1 MFRFNYVF
9 SGGIKLAITIK
20 EALKLDVFKDAV
32 VVAGHEGLDNEIKWI
47 NILEILD
54 EFELLHEGEL
64 LITTAFGLNGYDVG
78 YHKKI
83 IQQLAKRKLAAVA
96 IQTGYYLDKIPNS
109 WIRLSNEYKLPLI
122 QIPQKISFSEINRAI
137 TDRLTQRDIDLEY
150 TQRINTILTDA
161 LLAQE
166 GLHGITA
173 ALNRLTEHPIR
184 ILNYFYHAVS
194 WSGMKEPCET
204 SLESEFTSMKK
215 KGLIGVVNSLLRP
228 YEISGLEKQ
237 NIPDQVL
244 IPIRTGGEVYGY
256 LSALKDG
263 KVFSKKSLIALTQGA
278 SLCSLDLIKEDKV
291 LKTRQ
296 NYNQEF
302 FKELIS
308 DNQMPRK
315 RLEYWYNKIP
325 FPRETSFSA
334 CVIES
339 HVTNRRILQKIASL
353 IELFLNQK
361 HVMGITTYFEEEIII
376 MIFSGFFKKPESFRM
391 FIKEMKEGIEKYF
404 DNMNVDIG
412 VGSEYDDI
420 LNYKKSYEEAKKVVT
435 CHTLS
440 LKNDNQVFYKDLG
453 LLRLLLETHN
463 LDALHS
469 FRKDTVEA
477 LEEHDKNH
485 SMNLVNSLRV
495 FLNNLN
501 INKASEELF
510 IHRHTLKYRLNKIH
524 ELTDLD
530 PNLPEHQFILNMG
543 LLVSDYLKAK
553 RINVS

>member
-1 MFRFNYVF
+1 M
-9 SGGIKLAITIK
+9 AITIS

-64 LITTAFGLNGYDVG
+64 LITTAFGLNGYDAS
-78 YHKKI
+78 YHEKI
-83 IQQLAKRKLAAVA
+83 IHQLAKRKLAAVA
-96 IQTGYYLDKIPNS
+96 IQTGYYLDEIPSS
-109 WIRLSNEYKLPLI
+109 WIRLADDYKLPLI

-137 TDRLTQRDIDLEY
+137 TDMLTHHDDIDLEY
-150 TQRINTILTDA
+150 AQRINTILTDA
-161 LLAQE
+161 LLTQE

-194 WSGMKEPCET
+194 WAGMKEPCEE
-204 SLESEFTSMKK
+204 SLEAEFNSMKE

-228 YEISGLEKQ
+228 YEITGMEKD

-244 IPIRTGGEVYGY
+244 IPIRTSGEVYGY

-263 KVFSKKSLIALTQGA
+263 REFSKKSLIALTQGA
-278 SLCSLDLIKEDKV
+278 SLCSLDLMKEDKV
-291 LKTRQ
+291 LKTRH

-308 DNQMPRK
+308 DNQISEK
-315 RLEYWYNKIP
+315 RLEYWHSKIP
-325 FPRETSFSA
+325 FPRGTSFSA
-334 CVIES
+334 CVVES
-339 HVTNRRILQKIASL
+339 HDVPNRKILKKIANL
-353 IELFLNQK
+353 IELFLSQK
-361 HVMGITTYFEEEIII
+361 YVTGIAAYFEDEIII
-376 MIFSGFFKKPESFRM
+376 MIFSGLFKKPESFRM
-391 FIKEMKEGIEKYF
+391 FIKEMKENIEKYF
-404 DNMNVDIG
+404 DNMNVYIG
-412 VGSEYDDI
+412 VGSEYDNI
-420 LNYKKSYEEAKKVVT
+420 LDFKKSYDEAKKVVT
-435 CHTLS
+435 CHMLS
-440 LKNDNQVFYKDLG
+440 LKDNDQVFYKDLG
-453 LLRLLLETHN
+453 LLRLLLEMHN

-469 FRKDTVEA
+469 FSKDTIET

-495 FLNNLN
+495 FLKNLN

-510 IHRHTLKYRLNKIH
+510 IHRHTLKYRLNKIR

-543 LLVSDYLKAK
+543 ILVSDYLKAK
-553 RINVS
+553 KINSIK